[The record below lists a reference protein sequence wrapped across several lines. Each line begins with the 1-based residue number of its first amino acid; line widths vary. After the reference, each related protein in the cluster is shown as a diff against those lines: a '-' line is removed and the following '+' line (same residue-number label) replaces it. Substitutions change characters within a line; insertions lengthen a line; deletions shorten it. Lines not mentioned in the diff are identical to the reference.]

1 MKNNKPIFNMVLA
14 ALFAAL
20 ISVFIAF
27 LFHIPIKIGAN
38 TAYLHF
44 GDAFI
49 FLAASMLPTPYAIA
63 AAGIG
68 GGLGDLFCGAA
79 EWMPFTVIIKILVAL
94 VFTSK
99 PPKMLCKRNVFAL
112 FTALLITV
120 GGYYV
125 AEALL
130 FGNWFSP
137 LLSVWG
143 NVVQIVGSA
152 VLYIVVATSVGSRLK
167 IKQK

>member
-1 MKNNKPIFNMVLA
+1 MKNKKQITYMALA
-14 ALFAAL
+14 SLFAA
-20 ISVFIAF
+20 IIAVFTAF
-27 LFHIPIKIGAN
+27 IFHIPIKIGAN

-49 FLAASMLPTPYAIA
+49 FLAASFLPTPYALA

-68 GGLGDLFCGAA
+68 AGLGDLFCGGA
-79 EWMPFTVIIKILVAL
+79 EWIPFTVIIKILVAV

-99 PPKMLCKRNVFAL
+99 SPKMLCKRNVFAL

-120 GGYYV
+120 CGYYV
-125 AEALL
+125 AEAVL
-130 FGNWFSP
+130 FGNWVSP

-143 NVVQIVGSA
+143 NVVQIFGSA
-152 VLYIVVATSVGSRLK
+152 ILYCVISPALGRLRFK
-167 IKQK
+167 N

>member
-1 MKNNKPIFNMVLA
+1 MKNNKTIFNMVLA
-14 ALFAAL
+14 ALFAA
-20 ISVFIAF
+20 IITVFTAF
-27 LFHIPIKIGAN
+27 LFHIPIKVGAN

-44 GDAFI
+44 GDAFM
-49 FLAASMLPTPYAIA
+49 FFAASLLPTPYALA

-68 GGLGDLFCGAA
+68 GGLADLFCGAA

-99 PPKMLCKRNVFAL
+99 SPKMLCKGNIFAL

-120 GGYYV
+120 GGYYL

-130 FGNWFSP
+130 FGNWVSP
-137 LLSVWG
+137 LLSIFG

-152 VLYIVVATSVGSRLK
+152 VLYIIFSATVGDRLK
-167 IKQK
+167 RLVG